1 MIRHFIKFF
10 NIYVCFFLLNLIQHF
25 QTCNRRHFF
34 NLYKKT
40 YTYTTYRLFVYMHLY
55 IYVAAIYLKCLYN
68 IGCSTPD
75 HYGEDCNQSCPDH
88 CNNSR
93 CQIDTGHC
101 FECENG
107 YQGPKCE
114 QRTHFK

>member
-1 MIRHFIKFF
+1 
-10 NIYVCFFLLNLIQHF
+10 
-25 QTCNRRHFF
+25 
-34 NLYKKT
+34 
-40 YTYTTYRLFVYMHLY
+40 MHLY